1 VLDADIACSSDLA
14 IVMNATIQKQLQL
27 QSALCSLHPQPDVI
41 VLQME
46 GIVFHA
52 QAALPRP
59 LMALSTSRLPSDAC
73 KLHMFANAICRCQP
87 GLQTI
92 IPSVLQS
99 LVMTAVGS
107 SGNIWTCPRS
117 DCW

>member
-1 VLDADIACSSDLA
+1 
-14 IVMNATIQKQLQL
+14 MNATIQEQLQL

-46 GIVFHA
+46 GVVLNA
-52 QAALPRP
+52 EAAALPRP
-59 LMALSTSRLPSDAC
+59 LMALSTFRLPSDAC
-73 KLHMFANAICRCQP
+73 KLHMFANAICRCQT

-99 LVMTAVGS
+99 LVMTAAGS